1 MKIKK
6 TLGHTSYLIC
16 VVSIRPTPDST
27 YMRAY
32 QLSPILKIIKKNYLS
47 NNQINFQLIKKN
59 KKLTEI
65 SYKYNLVSQILN
77 FLI

>member
-1 MKIKK
+1 LKIKK

-32 QLSPILKIIKKNYLS
+32 QLSPTLKV
-47 NNQINFQLIKKN
+47 FKN
-59 KKLTEI
+59 KFI
-65 SYKYNLVSQILN
+65 SIS
-77 FLI
+77 